1 MNEKFSLL
9 YPEGYQRNKQDD
21 FSSFGFIKDLN
32 LNSILYEGENIA
44 VGIPSLKLSEAFTRD
59 EKVCRYRMDIMD
71 DMLQEQGFSSLFDE
85 AIPMIES
92 IYALRK
98 ASGGFESVEASLYS
112 LREIDTYIELL
123 DLLYDRLNNL
133 EPKSEGLLRL
143 KKLVLEA
150 HEDESFKNLREN
162 SAKMI
167 EKVGNIK
174 SITLG
179 INIDTSKMAAKEAGI
194 VSVNTECFRSG
205 DIIDRLLS
213 AKLKTDEYTCLTPL
227 APVKGSGADSNVLI
241 MQVNQALTRI
251 YSQTLRSF
259 SPSVKRYVNV
269 KTDVFVVLY
278 NELKFLNQSYKL
290 LAYFKSKR
298 YPICK
303 PEIVPKQE
311 RAMEIIDGY
320 NPVLAYKSDNSYLIY
335 NDIKFDSNGMF
346 YLITGPNQGG
356 KSIFA
361 YSIGMIQAMCQLGLY
376 VPARSAKMSLV
387 DNIFTHFPVDS
398 LDNIGRGRLGEECC
412 RMSVIMEQVTQYSLL
427 IFDESFSNTSSTE
440 GSYIAKEI
448 LTSIAVI
455 GCRGLFVTHMH
466 ELSAQIDEI
475 NRHPEHTVQLDN
487 LVAQMSGDNDGRR
500 TYKVIRT
507 KPDGLSFARDI
518 AMKYG
523 LVFDELL
530 KKNQAYRRS
539 DE

>member
-1 MNEKFSLL
+1 MNENFSLL
-9 YPEGYQRNKQDD
+9 YPEGYQKNKQDD
-21 FSSFGFIKDLN
+21 FSSFGFINDLN

-44 VGIPSLKLSEAFTRD
+44 VGIPSLKLSEVFTRD
-59 EKVCRYRMDIMD
+59 EKVCRYRMDIME
-71 DMLQEQGFSSLFDE
+71 DMLQEHGFSAMFNE

-123 DLLYDRLNNL
+123 DLLYTKLNNL

-143 KKLVLEA
+143 KKLVLET
-150 HEDESFKNLREN
+150 HEDENFKNLREN

-179 INIDTSKMAAKEAGI
+179 INIDTSKMAAKEAGV

-227 APVKGSGADSNVLI
+227 VPVKGSGVDSNVLV
-241 MQVNQALTRI
+241 MQVSQALTRI

-269 KTDVFVVLY
+269 KTDLFVTIY
-278 NELKFLNQSYKL
+278 NELKFFNQSYKL
-290 LAYFKSKR
+290 LAYFKSRR

-311 RAMEIIDGY
+311 RAMEIVDGY

-335 NDIKFDSNGMF
+335 NDMKFDSNGMF

-398 LDNIGRGRLGEECC
+398 LDNIGRGRLGEECS

-475 NRHPEHTVQLDN
+475 NKHPEHTVQLDN

-500 TYKVIRT
+500 TYKIIRT

-530 KKNQAYRRS
+530 KKNQSHKRS
-539 DE
+539 DT